1 MWWGSL
7 FTNLKRKR
15 QMKHLLATAAA
26 IVLLATPAVAAPPP
40 FINGQPV
47 SVDVTNPSEIGT
59 ATAKALTQQPIA
71 FPLTVSPNTGAG
83 TPFIVP
89 ANKRLV
95 IEYGGGSCQVNS
107 ANISRVNIAT
117 SLNGSDQTLFAVNF
131 QPIASPALN
140 QVVTGNFGHLVKIY
154 VEAGFQVDLDFSY
167 SRNGGFVFCDATL
180 SGQLVDVP

>member
-1 MWWGSL
+1 
-7 FTNLKRKR
+7 
-15 QMKHLLATAAA
+15 MKNLLATAAA

-40 FINGQPV
+40 LINGQPAP
-47 SVDVTNPSEIGT
+47 VDVTNPSEIGT

-71 FPLTVSPNTGAG
+71 FGLTYSPATGAG

-95 IEYGGGSCQVNS
+95 IEYGGGSCDV
-107 ANISRVNIAT
+107 ISGRVNTVFIYT
-117 SLNGSDQTLFAVNF
+117 SLLNGFNLTLFAVNL
-131 QPIASPALN
+131 QPLVSPSLT

-154 VEAGFQVDLDFSY
+154 AEAGFQVNLILGSPQQL
-167 SRNGGFVFCDATL
+167 NGGSITCVVTL